1 MLLCGECKTP
11 FPVYSA
17 LRDHFRTNHRA
28 KFVAVCLWLGPE
40 RNDLPFLD
48 SIWYYELQFTRVHP
62 GGRVVNEQVENIQN
76 VA

>member
-1 MLLCGECKTP
+1 M
-11 FPVYSA
+11 
-17 LRDHFRTNHRA
+17 
-28 KFVAVCLWLGPE
+28 AVCLWLGPE